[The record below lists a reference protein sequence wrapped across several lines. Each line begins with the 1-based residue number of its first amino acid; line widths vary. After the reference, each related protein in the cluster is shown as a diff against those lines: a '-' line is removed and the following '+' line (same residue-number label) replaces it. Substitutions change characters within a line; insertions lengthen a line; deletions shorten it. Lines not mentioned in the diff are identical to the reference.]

1 MARYED
7 TATPFA
13 EAQFAGV
20 RERKQQEAKKQEKF
34 AKKLAVVQTVAK
46 GANALINSRAD
57 ALELKQSHKKAYYQN
72 KSKAANSYIT
82 AEQARIASKKN
93 VVEYLADASVNNIEA
108 QLELKYPNM
117 DPAILKKHARADAIA
132 MATTEAPN
140 YKKLITQANSIATM
154 TGEDLD
160 AYYEKSANLPRSP
173 IAWLTGKISSR
184 VKKENQ
190 DTIEY
195 KAKQQDA
202 LYGTGWDTKFGSFA
216 DTLRDYE
223 AQSGIGYD
231 LAVSAERIENRIR
244 KNKLYGV
251 VFDHANRI
259 ESSETTYNEDRTI
272 ATTTTTIDVS
282 YADVKGEKPPES
294 YRLSQTSDEL
304 YNAEALSSITDI
316 QILRNTLTANY
327 YNDDTKET
335 VNPRKLFNTIITT
348 TGGSITHASLQKGF
362 KFLSEN
368 PDYRVP
374 EFQDMLD
381 KNELFATYK
390 NTMFGMNFGVQ
401 DSKGNSIF
409 KENTDKDG
417 NTIYTL
423 RNTAEAREKAREIR
437 LMEDQLQEDLD
448 YSVTQGTGGKSI
460 FEIRKEDENLKTFMA
475 DKTKLSDLELD
486 DTQRTALML
495 AVKPALSGGNIG
507 EFYGVFKDKI
517 EDGINKGNK
526 TISLGPVDLGQFAS
540 GRFGTAKITNLYW
553 DTRSNSFVYN

>member
-72 KSKAANSYIT
+72 KSKIANSYIT
-82 AEQARIASKKN
+82 AEQKRIASNKN
-93 VVEYLADASVNNIEA
+93 VEDYLADASIGNIQA
-108 QLELKYPNM
+108 KLELEFPYM
-117 DPAILKKHARADAIA
+117 DPKILQKYARADAIA
-132 MATTEAPN
+132 MAKTEAPN
-140 YKKLITQANSIATM
+140 YKNLITQANSIATM
-154 TGEDLD
+154 TGVDLD

-231 LAVSAERIENRIR
+231 LAVSAERIENKI
-244 KNKLYGV
+244 KQNKLYGV
-251 VFDHANRI
+251 VFDYDNKI
-259 ESSETTYNEDRTI
+259 TSTETTYNKDRTI
-272 ATTTTTIDVS
+272 ATTKTTVEVP
-282 YADVKGEKPPES
+282 YRGVKGDKPTES
-294 YRLSQTSDEL
+294 YTVSQTSDQA

-316 QILRNTLTANY
+316 QILRNTLTAKY
-327 YNDDTKET
+327 YNNDTKET
-335 VNPRKLFNTIITT
+335 VNPRDLFNNIITT

-390 NTMFGMNFGVQ
+390 NTMFGINFGVQ
-401 DSKGNSIF
+401 DSKGRSIF
-409 KENTDKDG
+409 KVNTDKDG

-423 RNTAEAREKAREIR
+423 RDTAEARAKAKEIR
-437 LMEDQLQEDLD
+437 LMDNQLQEDLD

-460 FEIRKEDENLKTFMA
+460 FEIRKENENLKTFMA
-475 DKTKLSDLELD
+475 DKTKLSELELD
-486 DTQRTALML
+486 DTQRTALEL
-495 AVKPALSGGNIG
+495 AVKPALSGGNVG

-526 TISLGPVDLGQFAS
+526 TISLGPVNLGQFAS
-540 GRFGTAKITNLYW
+540 GRFGTATISNLYW

>member
-34 AKKLAVVQTVAK
+34 MKKLAVVQTVAK

-82 AEQARIASKKN
+82 AEQERIASNKN
-93 VVEYLADASVNNIEA
+93 VEDYLADASIGNIQA
-108 QLELKYPNM
+108 KLELEFPYM
-117 DPAILKKHARADAIA
+117 DPKILQKHARADAIA
-132 MATTEAPN
+132 MAKTEAPN
-140 YKKLITQANSIATM
+140 YKNLITQANSIATM
-154 TGEDLD
+154 TGVDLD

-231 LAVSAERIENRIR
+231 LAVSAERIENKIK

-251 VFDHANRI
+251 VFDYDNKI
-259 ESSETTYNEDRTI
+259 TSTETTYNKDRTI
-272 ATTTTTIDVS
+272 ATTKTTVEVP
-282 YADVKGEKPPES
+282 YRGVKGDKPIES
-294 YRLSQTSDEL
+294 YTVSQTSDQA

-316 QILRNTLTANY
+316 QILRNTLTAKY
-327 YNDDTKET
+327 YNNDTKET
-335 VNPRKLFNTIITT
+335 VNPRDLFNNIITT

-401 DSKGNSIF
+401 DSNGNSIF

-423 RNTAEAREKAREIR
+423 RNTAEAREKAKEIR
-437 LMEDQLQEDLD
+437 LMDNQLQEDLD

-460 FEIRKEDENLKTFMA
+460 FEIRKENENLKTFMA
-475 DKTKLSDLELD
+475 DKTKLSELELD
-486 DTQRTALML
+486 DTQRTALEL
-495 AVKPALSGGNIG
+495 AVKPALSGGNVG

-526 TISLGPVDLGQFAS
+526 TISLGPVNLGQFAS
-540 GRFGTAKITNLYW
+540 GRFGTATISNLYW